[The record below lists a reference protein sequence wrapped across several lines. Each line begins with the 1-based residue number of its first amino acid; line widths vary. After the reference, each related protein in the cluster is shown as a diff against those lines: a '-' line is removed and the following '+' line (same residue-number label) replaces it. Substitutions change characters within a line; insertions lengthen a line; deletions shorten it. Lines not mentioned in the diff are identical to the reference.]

1 MMTFDP
7 LLPVQPAWRVF
18 GRSVMNMEEYLKIGA
33 IISTHALRGEVK
45 VYPTTEDV
53 RRYDDLDKVYIDS
66 VSGKECLRVE
76 RVRYFKNLVIVKFR
90 GLDRIEDVERLIKKD
105 LFVSRQ
111 DAIPLGENE
120 FFICDVIGLKAV
132 TDDGRLLGVVADVM
146 ETGANDV
153 YIISK
158 KDDPKSELLLPAT
171 KEVIL
176 EISPEKGTMTV
187 HLLPGLED

>member
-1 MMTFDP
+1 MAGFCE
-7 LLPVQPAWRVF
+7 
-18 GRSVMNMEEYLKIGA
+18 SMEEYLKIGQ
-33 IISTHALRGEVK
+33 IISTHALKGEVK

-66 VSGKECLRVE
+66 PFGKECLWVE
-76 RVRYFKNLVIVKFR
+76 RVRYFKNLVIVKFK
-90 GLDRIEDVERLIKKD
+90 GLDRIEDVERLLKKE
-105 LFVSRQ
+105 LFVSRE

-132 TDDGRLLGVVADVM
+132 TDEGRELGVVSDVM

-153 YIISK
+153 YIIAK
-158 KDDPKSELLLPAT
+158 KDDPKAELLLPAT

-176 EISPEKGTMTV
+176 EISPQKGIMTV
-187 HLLPGLED
+187 HMLPGLE

>member
-1 MMTFDP
+1 MTSDP
-7 LLPVQPAWRVF
+7 LLPDKPAWRVF
-18 GRSVMNMEEYLKIGA
+18 VKNMEEYLKIGS
-33 IISTHALRGEVK
+33 IISTHALKGEVK

-53 RRYDDLDKVYIDS
+53 RRYDDLNQVYIES
-66 VSGKECLRVE
+66 PAGRECLEVE

-90 GLDRIEDVERLIKKD
+90 TLDRIEDVERLVKKD

-120 FFICDVIGLKAV
+120 YFICDVIGLKCI
-132 TDDGRLLGVVADVM
+132 TDDGRELGIVKDVM

-158 KDDPKSELLLPAT
+158 KEDPEAELLLPAIRD
-171 KEVIL
+171 VIL
-176 EISPEKGTMTV
+176 KISPQEGEMRV